1 MVAGCE
7 INDNPF
13 APLCRACKDKI
24 AAEGDATPIAW
35 MPRDHRF
42 VEKLATPDVTI
53 ADIIGD
59 VDPIRAARGG
69 RDLSDELTIHYGLL
83 PRANRGIFAIN
94 ELPDL
99 AGKIQVGLFNIM
111 QEGDIQIKGYPLR
124 LPLDVLI
131 VFTANPE
138 DYTARGKIITPLK
151 DRIGA
156 EIRTHYPSTVAE
168 GMTVTNQEAWV
179 GRDPARKIDVPE
191 YLREVIEEIAFQAR
205 EDKRVDKR
213 SGVSQ
218 RLPITTLES
227 AVSSAEQRAA
237 RTGEK
242 CGIARIADIYAA
254 MPAITGK
261 LELEYEG
268 ELKGADT
275 IARELIRSAVGRVFS
290 KRFGEVSFQPVIQW
304 FELGGEL
311 KLPEAGEHRRAL
323 RTTLENP
330 RADGTCRQARRQRSQ
345 RRRLCISSSRNDSRR
360 PLGASPHRP
369 QRRARLLRGKAA
381 ATGAARESESPA
393 PAIQLA
399 VSNRKQRVRGNSSSG
414 ALGPTMKF
422 IKYGKY
428 VGEPAD
434 AIDLEELVKKLGN
447 FFLQSGF
454 ESQFYGVSE
463 MDPEKSMEALKDA
476 ILRALQEGDL
486 MPEGAMSDELREM
499 LQNPNA
505 RQNQEVK
512 DLIEKL
518 MERMAQEGY
527 INPQQPPQVTPPPQS
542 SARGQ
547 VGEAQE
553 RDTEARFEI
562 TDKTIDF
569 LGFKTLQDLL
579 GSLGRSSFGRHAT
592 RDLATG
598 IETSG
603 ASRQYEFGDTMNLD
617 ISETLFNAVRRDGAK
632 VPVEIT
638 YKDLMVHQCEYYS
651 SCATVV
657 LLDCSHSMILY
668 GEDRFTPAKRVAMA
682 LSHLIRT
689 QYPGDTLNLVL
700 FHDSAE
706 EVPIGELARVQV
718 GPYYTNTR
726 EGLRMA
732 QRILLRQK
740 KDMRQIIMI
749 TDGKPSALT
758 LEDGRIYKNAFG
770 LDPFVVGQ
778 TLEEVNKCKRAGI
791 LINTFMLASDYS
803 LINFV
808 QKITE
813 MCRGKAYFTTPYT
826 LGQYLLMD
834 YMQRKTKQIH

>member
-1 MVAGCE
+1 
-7 INDNPF
+7 
-13 APLCRACKDKI
+13 
-24 AAEGDATPIAW
+24 
-35 MPRDHRF
+35 
-42 VEKLATPDVTI
+42 
-53 ADIIGD
+53 
-59 VDPIRAARGG
+59 
-69 RDLSDELTIHYGLL
+69 
-83 PRANRGIFAIN
+83 
-94 ELPDL
+94 
-99 AGKIQVGLFNIM
+99 
-111 QEGDIQIKGYPLR
+111 
-124 LPLDVLI
+124 
-131 VFTANPE
+131 
-138 DYTARGKIITPLK
+138 
-151 DRIGA
+151 
-156 EIRTHYPSTVAE
+156 
-168 GMTVTNQEAWV
+168 
-179 GRDPARKIDVPE
+179 
-191 YLREVIEEIAFQAR
+191 
-205 EDKRVDKR
+205 
-213 SGVSQ
+213 
-218 RLPITTLES
+218 
-227 AVSSAEQRAA
+227 
-237 RTGEK
+237 
-242 CGIARIADIYAA
+242 
-254 MPAITGK
+254 
-261 LELEYEG
+261 
-268 ELKGADT
+268 
-275 IARELIRSAVGRVFS
+275 
-290 KRFGEVSFQPVIQW
+290 
-304 FELGGEL
+304 
-311 KLPEAGEHRRAL
+311 
-323 RTTLENP
+323 
-330 RADGTCRQARRQRSQ
+330 
-345 RRRLCISSSRNDSRR
+345 
-360 PLGASPHRP
+360 
-369 QRRARLLRGKAA
+369 
-381 ATGAARESESPA
+381 
-393 PAIQLA
+393 
-399 VSNRKQRVRGNSSSG
+399 
-414 ALGPTMKF
+414 MKF

-454 ESQFYGVSE
+454 ESQFYGVSG
-463 MDPEKSMEALKDA
+463 MDPEKSMEALRDA
-476 ILRALQEGDL
+476 ILRALQEGDW
-486 MPEGAMSDELREM
+486 MHEGAMSDELREM
-499 LQNPNA
+499 LNDPNA
-505 RQNQEVK
+505 RQSQEVR

-547 VGEAQE
+547 VGQAQE

-562 TDKTIDF
+562 TDKTVDF

-598 IETSG
+598 IEASG
-603 ASRQYEFGDTMNLD
+603 VSREYEFGDTMNLD
-617 ISETLFNAVRRDGAK
+617 VSETLFNAVRRDGAK

-706 EVPIGELARVQV
+706 QVPIGELARVQV

-740 KDMRQIIMI
+740 KDMRQIVMI

-803 LINFV
+803 LVHFV